1 MMMLCFSLTAEVKIE
16 KDRFGTVTSIV
27 YTGYVLDGK
36 HAQQIAAKYVGKRP
50 WVGNGK
56 LYRSGNMFLIIGKTY
71 VIITASHEMA
81 MTANV
86 YSSAKRRAV
95 PNRMKLRFGNKL
107 VAQNSAFSREASTR
121 NKPSAKSTG
130 TLTLF
135 GKPEKVSLDDKPRR
149 STG

>member
-1 MMMLCFSLTAEVKIE
+1 MKYLLCMMMLCFSLTAEVKIE

-86 YSSAKRRAV
+86 YSSA
-95 PNRMKLRFGNKL
+95 
-107 VAQNSAFSREASTR
+107 TR